1 VKRAIWRGYS
11 SKILLKSSLIII
23 VMQVHC
29 SSLPLIINWLRNERL
44 WRDYCNNRAKITYG
58 PQYEAHKRTL
68 VSELTHKCDYIEK
81 LYSEYMSGLEH
92 GSSTE
97 TLDVSPTGYAEPVQ
111 ICVECY
117 CNNVSEQCTCEPL
130 RISLKRRSCVQV
142 KWSLTDQEESEELQ
156 KD

>member
-1 VKRAIWRGYS
+1 MVQIYF
-11 SKILLKSSLIII
+11 
-23 VMQVHC
+23 
-29 SSLPLIINWLRNERL
+29 N
-44 WRDYCNNRAKITYG
+44 G
-58 PQYEAHKRTL
+58 PQHEAHKRTL

-97 TLDVSPTGYAEPVQ
+97 TLDVSPTGCPEPVQ

-117 CNNVSEQCTCEPL
+117 CKNAPEQCTCEPL

-142 KWSLTDQEESEELQ
+142 TWSLTDQEESEEIQ
-156 KD
+156 KDARTCMILRSKRIKEWLIHYTSNGYVIILITLLVVYESQWWINKI